1 MDKTLVQLLEKINKA
16 FGAKVVSVI
25 LYGSGA
31 DGDYVKDYSD
41 LNVLCVL
48 SQLTSA
54 ELSVAGGIFRFW
66 REKGNPAPLLMSLEE
81 VQRSTDAFPIEFHD
95 MQANR
100 KVLAGQDVIASLVVS
115 DTNYRTQIEH
125 ELRAKM
131 LRLRQKAAGV
141 WDDDDLLGRLMVDSS
156 ATFLVLARHALTVC
170 GHPVEWRKR
179 PAIEQ
184 MKIQFGVDPE
194 PFLTLMDLREG
205 LTKKLPMA
213 ATQLFERYLKQ
224 IQILVDAVDRLGA

>member
-1 MDKTLVQLLEKINKA
+1 MDKSLTQLLEKINKA
-16 FGAKVVSVI
+16 FGPKVVSVV

-31 DGDYVKDYSD
+31 DGDFVKNYSD

-48 SQLTSA
+48 SQLTAS
-54 ELSVAGGIFRFW
+54 ELSNAGGIFRFW

-100 KVLAGQDVIASLVVS
+100 KILAGQDVIAGLTVS
-115 DTNYRTQIEH
+115 KANYRTQIEH
-125 ELRAKM
+125 ELRSKL

-141 WDDDDLLGRLMVDSS
+141 WDDDELLARLMVDSS
-156 ATFLVLARHALTVC
+156 ATFLVLARHALTVA

-179 PAIEQ
+179 QAIEE
-184 MKIQFGVDPE
+184 MKTRFGIDSE
-194 PFLTLMDLREG
+194 PFYALMDLREG
-205 LTKKLPMA
+205 LSKKLPMA
-213 ATQLFERYLKQ
+213 ATQVFERYLKQ
-224 IQILVDAVDRLGA
+224 LQILVEKVDALGE